1 MSIINQMLQD
11 LEQRHADGVVAGD
24 MAGQVRAVPQE
35 RKSHAG
41 WIAAAISTLLLGAVL
56 LWLWLRPAPPAQT
69 MPASVV
75 AVPLPAPAPPELV
88 LKLEPDLTI
97 MSEAAVPDVST
108 VPVAQAG
115 SETSSLIATDT
126 VPDTSIDHK
135 SAGKTGNSQPNLALS
150 AEPSAVS
157 KPLAEKTKARPDV
170 QLPPQLPKQPLAR
183 DSGKQTVSRQAAPDK
198 AELPDA
204 PATLSKQVREL
215 TPQQRSE
222 NDYRKAT
229 GLMQQGRTT
238 EAISLLEQALQ
249 SDAQNAG
256 ARQTLIALLIGN
268 KRQDEAARRAQEGL
282 NLDTKQAGFAMI
294 LARLQVEKGEQQ
306 TAINT
311 LQRTLPYAQDR
322 AEYQAFLAALLQR
335 EGRHKDAVDQYLAAV
350 RKMPQNGLWWMGLG
364 ISLQAEQRAAEAR
377 EAFIRARE
385 SATLTADLQAF
396 VEQKLKQ
403 LAP

>member
-24 MAGQVRAVPQE
+24 MTGQVRAVPQE
-35 RKSHAG
+35 RKSHAA
-41 WIAAAISTLLLGAVL
+41 WLVAAISTILLGGVL
-56 LWLWLRPAPPAQT
+56 LWLWLRPAPPVQT

-75 AVPLPAPAPPELV
+75 AAPLPTPVPTPAPPELT
-88 LKLEPDLTI
+88 LKLEPDL
-97 MSEAAVPDVST
+97 MVMPEVVVPAT
-108 VPVAQAG
+108 QAS
-115 SETSSLIATDT
+115 SETRQLAATDT
-126 VPDTSIDHK
+126 IADISIVEK
-135 SAGKTGNSQPNLALS
+135 SAGKAGNSKPNLAVS
-150 AEPSAVS
+150 AAPVMVN
-157 KPLAEKTKARPDV
+157 KPAAEKTKTTSDA
-170 QLPPQLPKQPLAR
+170 QLSVR
-183 DSGKQTVSRQAAPDK
+183 DSGNQTASRQVAPDK
-198 AELPDA
+198 AAAPDA
-204 PATLSKQVREL
+204 PAMLSKQIKEL

-222 NDYRKAT
+222 NDYRRAT
-229 GLMQQGRTT
+229 GLMQQGRIA
-238 EAISLLEQALQ
+238 EATSLLEQALQ

-256 ARQTLIALLIGN
+256 ARQTLIALLISN
-268 KRQDEAARRAQEGL
+268 KRQDEAARRAQDGL
-282 NLDTKQAGFAMI
+282 NLDNKQAGFAMI

-335 EGRHKDAVDQYLAAV
+335 EGRHKDAVEQYLAAV

-364 ISLQAEQRAAEAR
+364 ISLQAENRAAEAR

>member
-11 LEQRHADGVVAGD
+11 LEQRRADGVVAGD
-24 MAGQVRAVPQE
+24 MAGQVRAAPQE

-41 WIAAAISTLLLGAVL
+41 WVAAAISTLFLGGVL

-75 AVPLPAPAPPELV
+75 AAPLSIPAPAPPELA
-88 LKLEPDLTI
+88 LRLEPDLMI
-97 MSEAAVPDVST
+97 MPEAAVPDVSA
-108 VPVAQAG
+108 VPAAQAN
-115 SETSSLIATDT
+115 SETRPLIAAATVADT
-126 VPDTSIDHK
+126 GVANK
-135 SAGKTGNSQPNLALS
+135 SADKADNSQPNIAMS
-150 AEPSAVS
+150 AAQSAVS
-157 KPLAEKTKARPDV
+157 KPVAEKTKTTTEV
-170 QLPPQLPKQPLAR
+170 QAAAQPSAR
-183 DSGKQTVSRQAAPDK
+183 DSGRNKQAAPDRM
-198 AELPDA
+198 AVPDA
-204 PATLSKQVREL
+204 PAMLSKQIREL
-215 TPQQRSE
+215 TPQQHSE

-229 GLMQQGRTT
+229 GLMQQGRIA
-238 EAISLLEQALQ
+238 EATSLLEQALQ

-256 ARQTLIALLIGN
+256 ARQTLIALLINN

-282 NLDTKQAGFAMI
+282 NLDAKQAGFAMI

-335 EGRHKDAVDQYLAAV
+335 EGRHRDAVEQYLAAV

-364 ISLQAEQRAAEAR
+364 ISLQAEQRAGEAR

>member
-11 LEQRHADGVVAGD
+11 LEQRHADGVVGGN

-41 WIAAAISTLLLGAVL
+41 WFAAAISTILLGGVL
-56 LWLWLRPAPPAQT
+56 LWLWLRPALPVQT

-75 AVPLPAPAPPELV
+75 LAAVPTPAPAPPELA

-97 MSEAAVPDVST
+97 MAEAVVPDVSAVPAAQANSETGPLIAADTVADTGVANKSAGKAGNSQSNIALSATPAAVSKPAVEKIKAMPDAQPSARDSGNQAASRQAAQDKAAVPD
-108 VPVAQAG
+108 
-115 SETSSLIATDT
+115 
-126 VPDTSIDHK
+126 
-135 SAGKTGNSQPNLALS
+135 
-150 AEPSAVS
+150 
-157 KPLAEKTKARPDV
+157 
-170 QLPPQLPKQPLAR
+170 
-183 DSGKQTVSRQAAPDK
+183 
-198 AELPDA
+198 A
-204 PATLSKQVREL
+204 PAMLNKQVKEL

-222 NDYRKAT
+222 NDYRRAT
-229 GLMQQGRTT
+229 GLMQQGRIA

-256 ARQTLIALLIGN
+256 ARQTLIALLINN

-282 NLDTKQAGFAMI
+282 SLDAKQAGFAMI

-335 EGRHKDAVDQYLAAV
+335 EGRHKDAVEQYLAAV
-350 RKMPQNGLWWMGLG
+350 RKMPQNGLWWMGMG
-364 ISLQAEQRAAEAR
+364 ISLQVENRAAEAR
-377 EAFIRARE
+377 EAFIHARE
-385 SATLTADLQAF
+385 SATLSADLQAF

>member
-11 LEQRHADGVVAGD
+11 LEQRRADGVVAGD
-24 MAGQVRAVPQE
+24 MTGQVRAAPQE
-35 RKSHAG
+35 RKSHVA
-41 WIAAAISTLLLGAVL
+41 WYAAAISTILLGAVL

-75 AVPLPAPAPPELV
+75 AAPLPTPVPTPAPSELA
-88 LKLEPDLTI
+88 LRLEPDLTI
-97 MSEAAVPDVST
+97 MPEAAVPA
-108 VPVAQAG
+108 VPAVQAG
-115 SETSSLIATDT
+115 SESRPLIPAATITDA
-126 VPDTSIDHK
+126 
-135 SAGKTGNSQPNLALS
+135 SASNKPADKTDNSQPNIAVS
-150 AEPSAVS
+150 AAPPVVS
-157 KPLAEKTKARPDV
+157 KPVAEKTKTITEAQTPT
-170 QLPPQLPKQPLAR
+170 QPSAR
-183 DSGKQTVSRQAAPDK
+183 DSGRNKQAAPDK
-198 AELPDA
+198 MAVPDA
-204 PATLSKQVREL
+204 PAMLSKQVREL
-215 TPQQRSE
+215 TPQQHSE

-229 GLMQQGRTT
+229 GLMQQGRIA
-238 EAISLLEQALQ
+238 EATSLLEQALQ

-256 ARQTLIALLIGN
+256 ARQTLIALLINN

-282 NLDTKQAGFAMI
+282 SLDAKQAGFAMI
-294 LARLQVEKGEQQ
+294 LARLHVEKGEQQ

-335 EGRHKDAVDQYLAAV
+335 EGRHKEAVEQYLSAV
-350 RKMPQNGLWWMGLG
+350 RKMPQNGLWWMGMG
-364 ISLQAEQRAAEAR
+364 ISLQAENRAAEAR

>member
-11 LEQRHADGVVAGD
+11 LEQRHADGVAAGD

-41 WIAAAISTLLLGAVL
+41 WLAAAISTILLGGVL

-75 AVPLPAPAPPELV
+75 VAPLPAPPELA

-97 MSEAAVPDVST
+97 VSEAAVPDVSAAAG
-108 VPVAQAG
+108 AQAS
-115 SETSSLIATDT
+115 SETSSLIAADAVT
-126 VPDTSIDHK
+126 DTSIDNK
-135 SAGKTGNSQPNLALS
+135 SAGKTGNSQPNLALP
-150 AEPSAVS
+150 AAPSAVS

-170 QLPPQLPKQPLAR
+170 QLPPQLPKQPPAR
-183 DSGKQTVSRQAAPDK
+183 DSGKQTVSRQAAQDK
-198 AELPDA
+198 AELQDA

-229 GLMQQGRTT
+229 GLMQQGRIA

-282 NLDTKQAGFAMI
+282 TLDAKQAGFAMI

-364 ISLQAEQRAAEAR
+364 ISLQAEHRAAEAR

>member
-24 MAGQVRAVPQE
+24 MTGQVRAVPQE

-41 WIAAAISTLLLGAVL
+41 WFVAAISTILLGGVL
-56 LWLWLRPAPPAQT
+56 LWLWLRPVPAVQT

-75 AVPLPAPAPPELV
+75 VAPLPALTPAPAPPELA
-88 LKLEPDLTI
+88 LKLESDLTV
-97 MSEAAVPDVST
+97 MPAMVVPDVSD
-108 VPVAQAG
+108 VPAAQAS
-115 SETSSLIATDT
+115 SETRPFDAVADLS
-126 VPDTSIDHK
+126 VGNK
-135 SAGKTGNSQPNLALS
+135 SVGKTGSSKPNLVVPA
-150 AEPSAVS
+150 APVAVS
-157 KPLAEKTKARPDV
+157 KPIAEKTKATPDA
-170 QLPPQLPKQPLAR
+170 QSSAR
-183 DSGKQTVSRQAAPDK
+183 DSGNQAASRQAAPDK
-198 AELPDA
+198 AAASDA
-204 PATLSKQVREL
+204 PMLSKQIKEL

-229 GLMQQGRTT
+229 GLMQQGRIA
-238 EAISLLEQALQ
+238 EATSLLEQALQ

-256 ARQTLIALLIGN
+256 ARQTLIALLINN

-306 TAINT
+306 TAIST

-335 EGRHKDAVDQYLAAV
+335 EGRHKDAVEQYLAAV

-364 ISLQAEQRAAEAR
+364 ISLQAENRAAEAR